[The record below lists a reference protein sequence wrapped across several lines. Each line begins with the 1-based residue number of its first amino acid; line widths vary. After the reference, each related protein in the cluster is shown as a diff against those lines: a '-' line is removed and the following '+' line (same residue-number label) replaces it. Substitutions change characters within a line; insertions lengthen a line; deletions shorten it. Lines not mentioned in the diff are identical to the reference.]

1 MSYLSFMMY
10 YIFSKV
16 LHFTFK
22 FKSIGNRTERSE
34 TFSKQCSCCLLHI
47 LQSEDTVRY
56 SRGSEED
63 GDILYFCAPPIQ
75 HVSEEA
81 NKAKRLQKSVVHF
94 W

>member
-1 MSYLSFMMY
+1 MY
-10 YIFSKV
+10 DVLYVCIFSKV

-22 FKSIGNRTERSE
+22 LKLLKTVQKGQKLSVNTAPAACY
-34 TFSKQCSCCLLHI
+34 TFSNAIQI
-47 LQSEDTVRY
+47 
-56 SRGSEED
+56 G
-63 GDILYFCAPPIQ
+63 IFCISAPLQ